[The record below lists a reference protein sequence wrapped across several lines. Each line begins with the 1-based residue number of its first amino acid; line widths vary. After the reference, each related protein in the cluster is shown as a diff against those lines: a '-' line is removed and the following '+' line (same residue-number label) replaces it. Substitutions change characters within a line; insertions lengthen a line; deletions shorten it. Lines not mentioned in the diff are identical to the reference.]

1 MAKGINQKGKILYLE
16 KILRETSETH
26 PCTMQEIIGRLQE
39 NGVSAERKSIYDDM
53 EVLRSFGMDIKFKR
67 GKYTGYYVAGEA
79 DSESVNT
86 STTEMNGANPEDSA
100 KNSAGTENEGSAFSN
115 EAHKKAK
122 NSWLLPPSDS
132 EEDKPVKLL
141 CRNKKKKEVM
151 AALGNYAQYKEKEE
165 DTFVAAVQVNETSEF
180 YGWLTGMG
188 KDVILMKPK
197 KSVQAYRDYLK
208 GILKEYK

>member
-1 MAKGINQKGKILYLE
+1 MAKGTNQKGKILYLE

-67 GKYTGYYVAGEA
+67 GKYTGYYLKGQNTAEDEMKPAEESQHVADTQPAE
-79 DSESVNT
+79 ESQLGK
-86 STTEMNGANPEDSA
+86 E
-100 KNSAGTENEGSAFSN
+100 
-115 EAHKKAK
+115 KA
-122 NSWLLPPSDS
+122 SWLLPPSDS
-132 EEDKPVKLL
+132 DEDKPLKLL
-141 CRNKKKKEVM
+141 CNNKKKKEVM
-151 AALGNYAQYKEKEE
+151 SVLGNYAQYRDKTD
-165 DTFVAAVQVNETSEF
+165 DTFVAAVQVEETPEF

-188 KDVILMKPK
+188 RDVLLMKPK
-197 KSVQAYRDYLK
+197 KAVQAYRDYLK

>member
-1 MAKGINQKGKILYLE
+1 
-16 KILRETSETH
+16 
-26 PCTMQEIIGRLQE
+26 
-39 NGVSAERKSIYDDM
+39 
-53 EVLRSFGMDIKFKR
+53 MDIKFKR
-67 GKYTGYYVAGEA
+67 GKYTGYYVAGEVA
-79 DSESVNT
+79 SESVNT
-86 STTEMNGANPEDSA
+86 STTEKESANPEDSV
-100 KNSAGTENEGSAFSN
+100 KNSAGAESEGSAFSS

-165 DTFVAAVQVNETSEF
+165 DTFIAAVQVNETSEF

>member
-79 DSESVNT
+79 AAESVNT

-100 KNSAGTENEGSAFSN
+100 KNSAGAEN

-165 DTFVAAVQVNETSEF
+165 DTFVAAVQVDETSEF

>member
-1 MAKGINQKGKILYLE
+1 MAKGTNQKGKILYLE

-67 GKYTGYYVAGEA
+67 GKYTGYYLKGQNTAEDEMKPA
-79 DSESVNT
+79 EESQLGK
-86 STTEMNGANPEDSA
+86 E
-100 KNSAGTENEGSAFSN
+100 
-115 EAHKKAK
+115 KA
-122 NSWLLPPSDS
+122 SWLLPPSDS
-132 EEDKPVKLL
+132 DEDKPLKLL
-141 CRNKKKKEVM
+141 CNNKKKKEVM
-151 AALGNYAQYKEKEE
+151 SVLGNYAQYRDKTD
-165 DTFVAAVQVNETSEF
+165 DTFVAAVQVEETPEF

-188 KDVILMKPK
+188 RDVLLMKPK
-197 KSVQAYRDYLK
+197 KAVQAYRDYLK

>member
-79 DSESVNT
+79 AAESVNT

-100 KNSAGTENEGSAFSN
+100 KNSAGAENEGSAFSN

-122 NSWLLPPSDS
+122 NSWLLPP
-132 EEDKPVKLL
+132 EDKPVKLL

-165 DTFVAAVQVNETSEF
+165 DTFVAAVQVDETSEF

>member
-26 PCTMQEIIGRLQE
+26 PCTMQEIIGKLQE
-39 NGVSAERKSIYDDM
+39 CGVSAERKSIYDDM

-67 GKYTGYYVAGEA
+67 GKYTGYYVAA
-79 DSESVNT
+79 ESVNT

-100 KNSAGTENEGSAFSN
+100 KNSAGAE
-115 EAHKKAK
+115 KAK

-165 DTFVAAVQVNETSEF
+165 DTFVAAVQVDETSEF

>member
-1 MAKGINQKGKILYLE
+1 
-16 KILRETSETH
+16 
-26 PCTMQEIIGRLQE
+26 MQEIIGRLQE

-79 DSESVNT
+79 AAESVNT

-100 KNSAGTENEGSAFSN
+100 KNSAGAENEGSAFSN

-141 CRNKKKKEVM
+141 CGNKKKKEVM

-165 DTFVAAVQVNETSEF
+165 DTFVAAVQVDETSEF

>member
-67 GKYTGYYVAGEA
+67 GKYTGYYVAGESSIAETPVLNTATAEPA
-79 DSESVNT
+79 DQSDN
-86 STTEMNGANPEDSA
+86 A
-100 KNSAGTENEGSAFSN
+100 KE
-115 EAHKKAK
+115 KKLP
-122 NSWLLPPSDS
+122 SWLLPPSDS
-132 EEDKPVKLL
+132 EDDKPLKLL
-141 CRNKKKKEVM
+141 CSKEKKKEIM
-151 AALGNYAQYKEKEE
+151 AVLGNYAQYKEKE
-165 DTFVAAVQVNETSEF
+165 DDLFVVAIQVDETSEF
-180 YGWLTGMG
+180 YGWLTGLG
-188 KDVILMKPK
+188 RDVLLMKPK
-197 KSVQAYRDYLK
+197 KAVQAYRDYLK

>member
-1 MAKGINQKGKILYLE
+1 MVQIRKTLQKI
-16 KILRETSETH
+16 
-26 PCTMQEIIGRLQE
+26 
-39 NGVSAERKSIYDDM
+39 
-53 EVLRSFGMDIKFKR
+53 
-67 GKYTGYYVAGEA
+67 
-79 DSESVNT
+79 
-86 STTEMNGANPEDSA
+86 
-100 KNSAGTENEGSAFSN
+100 SAGAENEGSAFSN

-165 DTFVAAVQVNETSEF
+165 DTFVAAVQVDETSEF

>member
-1 MAKGINQKGKILYLE
+1 MLPE
-16 KILRETSETH
+16 
-26 PCTMQEIIGRLQE
+26 
-39 NGVSAERKSIYDDM
+39 
-53 EVLRSFGMDIKFKR
+53 
-67 GKYTGYYVAGEA
+67 EA

-86 STTEMNGANPEDSA
+86 STTEKESGNPEDSA
-100 KNSAGTENEGSAFSN
+100 KTVLEQRMKAVHFPMRL
-115 EAHKKAK
+115 KKAK

-132 EEDKPVKLL
+132 EEDKPMKLL
-141 CRNKKKKEVM
+141 FAEIRKRKKSWQHLEIMPSTRRKKRILSLLQCRWM
-151 AALGNYAQYKEKEE
+151 RP
-165 DTFVAAVQVNETSEF
+165 EF

>member
-1 MAKGINQKGKILYLE
+1 MAKGINQKGKILHLE

-26 PCTMQEIIGRLQE
+26 PCTMQEIIGKLQE
-39 NGVSAERKSIYDDM
+39 CGVSAERKSIYDDM

-67 GKYTGYYVAGEA
+67 GKYTGYYVAA
-79 DSESVNT
+79 ESVNT
-86 STTEMNGANPEDSA
+86 STTEMNGA
-100 KNSAGTENEGSAFSN
+100 KNSAGAENEGSAFSN

-165 DTFVAAVQVNETSEF
+165 DTFVAAVQVDETSEF

>member
-1 MAKGINQKGKILYLE
+1 
-16 KILRETSETH
+16 
-26 PCTMQEIIGRLQE
+26 MQIRTTLQ
-39 NGVSAERKSIYDDM
+39 
-53 EVLRSFGMDIKFKR
+53 
-67 GKYTGYYVAGEA
+67 
-79 DSESVNT
+79 
-86 STTEMNGANPEDSA
+86 

-115 EAHKKAK
+115 EAQKKAK

-165 DTFVAAVQVNETSEF
+165 DTFVAAVQVDETSEF

>member
-79 DSESVNT
+79 AAESVNT

-100 KNSAGTENEGSAFSN
+100 KNSAGAENEGSAFSN

-122 NSWLLPPSDS
+122 NSWLLPPSAS

-165 DTFVAAVQVNETSEF
+165 DTFIAAVQVNETSEF

>member
-86 STTEMNGANPEDSA
+86 STTEKESANPEDSA
-100 KNSAGTENEGSAFSN
+100 KNSAGAETEGSAFSS

-122 NSWLLPPSDS
+122 NSWLLPPSVS

-165 DTFVAAVQVNETSEF
+165 DTFIAAVQVNETSEF

>member
-39 NGVSAERKSIYDDM
+39 YGVSAERKSIYDDM
-53 EVLRSFGMDIKFKR
+53 EVLRNFGMDIKFKR
-67 GKYTGYYVAGEA
+67 GKYTGYYVAE
-79 DSESVNT
+79 V
-86 STTEMNGANPEDSA
+86 
-100 KNSAGTENEGSAFSN
+100 KNSDGAGTISEIDSSVAATPVSAPGT
-115 EAHKKAK
+115 EDKKTTP
-122 NSWLLPPSDS
+122 SWLLPPSGS
-132 EEDKPVKLL
+132 EDDKPVKLL
-141 CRNKKKKEVM
+141 CSNKKKNEVM
-151 AALGNYAQYKEKEE
+151 EALGSCAQYKEKE
-165 DTFVAAVQVNETSEF
+165 DSSFVAAVQVDETPEF

>member
-1 MAKGINQKGKILYLE
+1 MLPE
-16 KILRETSETH
+16 
-26 PCTMQEIIGRLQE
+26 
-39 NGVSAERKSIYDDM
+39 
-53 EVLRSFGMDIKFKR
+53 
-67 GKYTGYYVAGEA
+67 EA

-86 STTEMNGANPEDSA
+86 STTEKESGNPEDSA
-100 KNSAGTENEGSAFSN
+100 KTVLEQRMKAVHFPMRL
-115 EAHKKAK
+115 KKAK
-122 NSWLLPPSDS
+122 IPGCFHRQILRRINQ
-132 EEDKPVKLL
+132 VKLL

-165 DTFVAAVQVNETSEF
+165 DTFVAAVQVDETSEF

>member
-86 STTEMNGANPEDSA
+86 STTEKESGNPEDSA

-115 EAHKKAK
+115 EAQKKAK

-141 CRNKKKKEVM
+141 CRNKKKKEIM
-151 AALGNYAQYKEKEE
+151 AAL
-165 DTFVAAVQVNETSEF
+165 QVDETSEF

>member
-79 DSESVNT
+79 AAESVNT

-100 KNSAGTENEGSAFSN
+100 KNSAGAENEGSAFSN

-122 NSWLLPPSDS
+122 NSWLLPPSVS

-165 DTFVAAVQVNETSEF
+165 DTFIAAVQVNETSEL